1 MLATV
6 GGNPCD
12 ITLFKHPA
20 IQQPVLVL
28 QHHHDFSFG
37 EIEKET
43 QTNYKKKLQNF
54 FPITKSNLQWKIL
67 YKDNRKSI
75 SFSSLVYICR
85 TESDII

>member
-12 ITLFKHPA
+12 ITTLFKHPA

-43 QTNYKKKLQNF
+43 QTNYKKKNC
-54 FPITKSNLQWKIL
+54 
-67 YKDNRKSI
+67 RI
-75 SFSSLVYICR
+75 SFQ
-85 TESDII
+85 